1 MPDGRQPHAGG
12 WNRIHLIV
20 DDIHAE
26 TARLRDDGVEFRS
39 DIVTGPGGAADRAR
53 RSIGQPRRALST
65 RWSTGA
71 TVTSDGTLQR
81 SLGLSDAVVVGA
93 GSMIG
98 AGVFAAWSPAA
109 DAAGNGL
116 AIGLAIAALV
126 AFCNATSSAQL
137 AAVHPESGGTYVYGR
152 RQLGAAWGHL
162 AGWGFVV
169 GKTASC
175 AAMALTVG
183 AYLWP
188 AHDRLVGVAAV
199 TMITAVNTGGLNRT
213 VAVTRV
219 LLVVSLA
226 ALAAVVVAGWSSPE
240 ASLDRLTPINAGVV
254 GVLQSAGY
262 LFFAF
267 AGYARIATLGEEV
280 REPAR
285 TIPTAIPLALGA
297 VLIIYA
303 VVGVTALAVVSVEDL
318 AATGAPLRLVVDAGR
333 FDGFAPIVR
342 IGAGV
347 AALGVLLNLIP
358 GISRTSLAMARN
370 HELPHWFA
378 HIHPQRS
385 LPVRAELAIA
395 AVIVI
400 VIAVLDLRS
409 AIGVSGVA
417 VLAYYAIT
425 NAAALTLP
433 ARDRRWP
440 RSVGA
445 VGLLGCLILIATLP
459 PHVVATG
466 FATLAVGVVAR
477 VLATRTARPAGPS
490 GA

>member
-1 MPDGRQPHAGG
+1 
-12 WNRIHLIV
+12 
-20 DDIHAE
+20 
-26 TARLRDDGVEFRS
+26 
-39 DIVTGPGGAADRAR
+39 
-53 RSIGQPRRALST
+53 
-65 RWSTGA
+65 
-71 TVTSDGTLQR
+71 
-81 SLGLSDAVVVGA
+81 
-93 GSMIG
+93 MIG

-137 AAVHPESGGTYVYGR
+137 AALYPESGGTYIYGR

-169 GKTASC
+169 GKTASG

-188 AHDRLVGVAAV
+188 AQDRLVAFAAV
-199 TMITAVNTGGLNRT
+199 VVITAVNIGGLNRT

-219 LLVVSLA
+219 LLVLSLA
-226 ALAAVVVAGWSSPE
+226 ALAAVVAAGWSSPE
-240 ASLDRLTPINAGVV
+240 ASLDRLTPIEAGVFD
-254 GVLQSAGY
+254 VLQSAGF

-280 REPAR
+280 RNPQR
-285 TIPTAIPLALGA
+285 TIPRAIPLALGA
-297 VLIIYA
+297 VLVLYA
-303 VVGVTALAVVSVEDL
+303 VVGITALAVVPARDL
-318 AATGAPLRLVVDAGR
+318 AATSAPLRLVVDAGR
-333 FDGFAPIVR
+333 FDGLAPIVR

-347 AALGVLLNLIP
+347 AALGVLLNVIP

-378 HIHPQRS
+378 HISPQRS
-385 LPVRAELAIA
+385 LPLRAELTIA
-395 AVIVI
+395 ALVVFL
-400 VIAVLDLRS
+400 IAALDLRS

-417 VLAYYAIT
+417 VLTYYAIT

-433 ARDRRWP
+433 ASDRRWP
-440 RSVGA
+440 RFVG
-445 VGLLGCLILIATLP
+445 VIGLLGCLVLIATLP
-459 PHVVATG
+459 LEVVATG
-466 FATLAVGVVAR
+466 LVTLALGVVAR
-477 VLATRTARPAGPS
+477 LFAQRTNRSTGPN
-490 GA
+490 AA